1 MLGQPIPIE
10 PRGAEMAIV
19 TRKVSDISGA
29 EAPEGDFAT
38 VIVRTHPKVTDPK
51 RLDALP
57 AELTELKEVGDLVI
71 LEVTQPDGATG
82 QLYVRYSDFSKL
94 VPDDVVAKAPGTRG
108 RVPGTRVSGNGS
120 LSLVS
125 APSTAPGGRGK
136 APSWPS
142 ATSGWDGVF

>member
-1 MLGQPIPIE
+1 
-10 PRGAEMAIV
+10 MAIV
-19 TRKVSDISGA
+19 TRKVSDITGA

-38 VIVRTHPKVTDPK
+38 VIVRTHPKITDAK

-71 LEVTQPDGATG
+71 LDVTQPDGTTG

-94 VPDDVVAKAPGTRG
+94 VPDDVVIKAPGTRG
-108 RVPGTRVSGNGS
+108 RIPGTRVSGGGS
-120 LSLVS
+120 LSLKLPCPLPLSV
-125 APSTAPGGRGK
+125 GVEN

-142 ATSGWDGVF
+142 FGEWPGRGG